1 MNPDAALASIP
12 RPVLLPAAPWCE
24 FCNEKLSIG
33 PSADGTEACADCAA
47 ELVAAH
53 AKYEAEM
60 AEVAGLHFGPSRAQR
75 RAFRRKQLLR
85 NDGSPKE

>member
-1 MNPDAALASIP
+1 MQALSD
-12 RPVLLPAAPWCE
+12 LAPWCE

-33 PSADGTEACADCAA
+33 PNVDGSEACADCAA
-47 ELVAAH
+47 ELIAAH

-75 RAFRRKQLLR
+75 RQMRRKHRLH
-85 NDGSPKE
+85 NDGRPRS

>member
-1 MNPDAALASIP
+1 MQ
-12 RPVLLPAAPWCE
+12 RLPEVAPWCE

-33 PSADGTEACADCAA
+33 PSANGSEACGDCAA

-60 AEVAGLHFGPSRAQR
+60 AEVAGLHVGPSRAQR
-75 RAFRRKQLLR
+75 RAFRRGLR
-85 NDGSPKE
+85 LHNDGRVRQ